1 MTEEQAAKVNNVLVS
16 LQLLLDALE
25 DAEVDGVFARKT
37 KQSANRLKRDIEN
50 TFDGVFHGVSTV
62 ASDYYIDLLEF
73 MKQQGIVFARVWDY
87 SEENKMKFYL
97 ALQNFYTVNLKKP
110 KDARRE
116 EAKAVDK

>member
-1 MTEEQAAKVNNVLVS
+1 MTETQAAKVNNVLVS

-25 DAEVDGVFARKT
+25 DAEVNGVFARKV
-37 KQSANRLKRDIEN
+37 KQSANRLKGDIES
-50 TFDGVFHGVSTV
+50 TFDGVFKDVSTI

>member
-25 DAEVDGVFARKT
+25 DAEADGVFARKV
-37 KQSANRLKRDIEN
+37 KQSAKRLKGDIES
-50 TFDGVFHGVSTV
+50 TFDGVFKDVSTI